1 MAVLVD
7 SSLWVHQL
15 RKSGDPAKRDRV
27 NALLESGEAA
37 WCPAVRLELWRG
49 VTNDA
54 ERKTLRRYEALLP
67 DYEISAE
74 VWDRAIRLAD
84 RGAGIR
90 CDRSPCGSAH
100 LRVCEDPRSRGR
112 ARRHAFRRVGETRG
126 VMARVIH
133 WLEEHHIPASRPSW
147 WSSLSLRAS
156 SRCVRRHGWI
166 PSTPSGPNS
175 RRLPVPGDMTRA

>member
-1 MAVLVD
+1 MPVLVD

-74 VWDRAIRLAD
+74 VWHRSIQLAD
-84 RGAGIR
+84 RARAAGVTVPLADLLIFA
-90 CDRSPCGSAH
+90 CAKIHGVEVAH
-100 LRVCEDPRSRGR
+100 DDAHFDELTKL
-112 ARRHAFRRVGETRG
+112 AA
-126 VMARVIH
+126 
-133 WLEEHHIPASRPSW
+133 
-147 WSSLSLRAS
+147 
-156 SRCVRRHGWI
+156 
-166 PSTPSGPNS
+166 
-175 RRLPVPGDMTRA
+175 

>member
-1 MAVLVD
+1 MPVLVD

-15 RKSGDPAKRDRV
+15 RKSGDPGKRDRV

-74 VWDRAIRLAD
+74 VWTQSMQLAD
-84 RGAGIR
+84 RG
-90 CDRSPCGSAH
+90 
-100 LRVCEDPRSRGR
+100 
-112 ARRHAFRRVGETRG
+112 
-126 VMARVIH
+126 
-133 WLEEHHIPASRPSW
+133 
-147 WSSLSLRAS
+147 RAS
-156 SRCVRRHGWI
+156 GV
-166 PSTPSGPNS
+166 T
-175 RRLPVPGDMTRA
+175 VPLSDLLIFACARIHALEVAHDDAHFDELAKLEA

>member
-7 SSLWVHQL
+7 SSLWLHQL
-15 RKSGDPAKRDRV
+15 RKSGDAAKRDRV

-67 DYEISAE
+67 DYEISAA

-84 RGAGIR
+84 RGRAAGLTVPLADLVIFA
-90 CDRSPCGSAH
+90 CAKIHDLDVAH
-100 LRVCEDPRSRGR
+100 DDVHFDEL
-112 ARRHAFRRVGETRG
+112 AR
-126 VMARVIH
+126 
-133 WLEEHHIPASRPSW
+133 LEN
-147 WSSLSLRAS
+147 RAS
-156 SRCVRRHGWI
+156 
-166 PSTPSGPNS
+166 
-175 RRLPVPGDMTRA
+175 